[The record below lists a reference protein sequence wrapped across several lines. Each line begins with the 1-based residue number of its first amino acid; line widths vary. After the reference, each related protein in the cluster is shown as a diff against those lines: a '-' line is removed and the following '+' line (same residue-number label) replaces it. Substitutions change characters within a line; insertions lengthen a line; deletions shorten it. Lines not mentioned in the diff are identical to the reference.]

1 MKKRINA
8 TLYMKS
14 RIKWVRH
21 EGFYS
26 LSDPQGYLFSG
37 GRYPTKILPQDLPE
51 WFIYGYLY
59 KQFGYISAKGV
70 KRLVYS
76 PNYSFDNHLHKDDFL
91 YISYG
96 TEIEPYETEWKSTWY
111 KGYDH
116 LVYGSMIIDFVDAAE
131 KYSDYD
137 VQDIRC
143 EIAKKRAWYEERNA
157 GNPFK

>member
-1 MKKRINA
+1 VKKRINA